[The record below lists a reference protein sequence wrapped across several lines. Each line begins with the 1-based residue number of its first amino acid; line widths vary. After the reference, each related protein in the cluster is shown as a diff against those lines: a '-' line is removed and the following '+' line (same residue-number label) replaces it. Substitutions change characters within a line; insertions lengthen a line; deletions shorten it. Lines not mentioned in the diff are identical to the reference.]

1 MTRVFRS
8 DAFKV
13 SAWSIAIFALGY
25 GIFLLDRATHR
36 LWIIGAMPLV
46 TVFMLMCLQAS
57 IGKAMP
63 KYYWGFLWLLVI
75 GHAIYTIVVI
85 WLPLMQGRMPE

>member
-1 MTRVFRS
+1 
-8 DAFKV
+8 
-13 SAWSIAIFALGY
+13 
-25 GIFLLDRATHR
+25 
-36 LWIIGAMPLV
+36 MPLV